1 MNQRNQRK
9 TLHNKTSYRH
19 FRQQFPVLVE
29 QSRRNNENVL
39 NFDKLLK
46 NEDILP
52 SIKKIDVNPGWVKI
66 TKNNNNKI
74 IKRYGKLVNKPE
86 IIEILEYKEDQHELE
101 LIINNLNQNI
111 LKSQECD
118 KNRFI
123 PIDSLYYEDSFN
135 NDDLY
140 EDEDIIEEVETSDSE
155 TDDF

>member
-39 NFDKLLK
+39 NFDKLFK

-52 SIKKIDVNPGWVKI
+52 SIKKIEVKPGWVKI

-86 IIEILEYKEDQHELE
+86 IIQILEYKEDQHKLE

-111 LKSQECD
+111 LKSKECD

-123 PIDSLYYEDSFN
+123 PNDSVYYEDSFN

-140 EDEDIIEEVETSDSE
+140 EDEEIIEEVETSDSE
-155 TDDF
+155 TDEF